1 VEGLRLGPSV
11 RLVAELL
18 CGVKSDSRV
27 NALPTEEAY
36 CPPYRNRPER
46 RQRDCTVA
54 RQSVWLR
61 LTGRTNGLILL
72 Q

>member
-1 VEGLRLGPSV
+1 MEGLRLGPSV

-36 CPPYRNRPER
+36 CPQPETH
-46 RQRDCTVA
+46 QQDCSVA
-54 RQSVWLR
+54 RKSVGLR